1 MHAIKHDLRHALQD
15 ANYAEKHTNPGL
27 IGWIHLGELNYA
39 DLRDQSDP
47 QHKHLAEVL
56 LQRGKCGVGEHKA
69 AVRQFFMNLACSDPS
84 DPEQLE
90 DYQSDPA
97 HKKIIHTAYD
107 AAVYLLGHLH
117 SKVTSAADEAELDN
131 IDEPVSGGRA
141 GAGADPAAQ
150 DITTDKGPSVDE
162 IIEAAYNSVEANEFM
177 QDAGAQIQKTRKR
190 KTRETT
196 TWITTYPQLD
206 AEALKMRKAIGKLG
220 ACPFLPQ
227 NATRL
232 KELIAI
238 ELNLKRSKK
247 DLKILHKSVTEH
259 FAKEN
264 PRAKEMYVFYPEEKD
279 CGGLKIVLRNLFQ
292 SLRAKHEKQKT
303 QIRVPNDALRVA
315 ATMLDPTCRNGCAE
329 WMSNLKSKD
338 FLNQS
343 TSPRTALVE
352 KMVKDFNNPNYVAR
366 SPAKAELVQSKS
378 NTKLDPNDV
387 STLPQC
393 YHGQVF
399 TNQVCIFLFVALP
412 Y

>member
-1 MHAIKHDLRHALQD
+1 
-15 ANYAEKHTNPGL
+15 
-27 IGWIHLGELNYA
+27 
-39 DLRDQSDP
+39 
-47 QHKHLAEVL
+47 
-56 LQRGKCGVGEHKA
+56 
-69 AVRQFFMNLACSDPS
+69 
-84 DPEQLE
+84 
-90 DYQSDPA
+90 
-97 HKKIIHTAYD
+97 
-107 AAVYLLGHLH
+107 
-117 SKVTSAADEAELDN
+117 
-131 IDEPVSGGRA
+131 
-141 GAGADPAAQ
+141 
-150 DITTDKGPSVDE
+150 
-162 IIEAAYNSVEANEFM
+162 
-177 QDAGAQIQKTRKR
+177 
-190 KTRETT
+190 
-196 TWITTYPQLD
+196 
-206 AEALKMRKAIGKLG
+206 MRKAIGKLG

-315 ATMLDPTCRNGCAE
+315 AIMLDPTYRNGCAE

-387 STLPQC
+387 SKLQQC

-399 TNQVCIFLFVALP
+399 TNQVCVFLFVALP
-412 Y
+412 H